1 VRRSGR
7 WLLALLAALTTAQ
20 AAPPKLAIVGAIL
33 HEQREDGPEI
43 PASYEYV
50 PGELLYLSYRIAGFT
65 VKNDAVDLRWQMYL
79 TDPDGLLL
87 APISNGAVRDEVTA
101 RDKDWLPKVDQTVP
115 LPPELYAGSFAIH
128 LRVADELAQAEAER
142 IIPFRVRGRAP
153 EKLPGITARGVRFY
167 HGEDDAVPLAP
178 AIYRPGET
186 LWARF
191 EIAGYSL
198 GEHNAFDV
206 EYGLA
211 VYGPSGSLLYEQPVA
226 AQEHDAPFYPKRWL
240 VGGFSLSISANQPSG
255 EYRVTVR
262 VRDKLAKTSTEQSAS
277 FQVKN

>member
-1 VRRSGR
+1 MRRPGR
-7 WLLALLAALTTAQ
+7 WLLALLALLTAVP
-20 AAPPKLAIVGAIL
+20 AAPPKMAIVDAIL
-33 HEQREDGPEI
+33 HDQREDGPEI

-50 PGELLYLSYRIAGFT
+50 PGELLYLSYRIAGYT

-87 APISNGAVRDEVTA
+87 APIANGAVREEVSV
-101 RDKDWLPKVDQTVP
+101 RDKDWLPRVDQTIA
-115 LPPELYAGSFAIH
+115 LPPELYAGGFAIH
-128 LRVADELAQAEAER
+128 LRVADELAQATAER
-142 IIPFRVRGRAP
+142 VLPFRVRGRAP

-167 HGEDDAVPLAP
+167 HGEDDAVPLSA

-191 EIAGYSL
+191 EITGYSL

-211 VYGPSGSLLYEQPVA
+211 VYGPSGNLLYEQPVA

-240 VGGFSLSISANQPSG
+240 LGGFSLTISPSQPPG

-277 FQVKN
+277 FQVRN

>member
-1 VRRSGR
+1 MRRSGR

-20 AAPPKLAIVGAIL
+20 AAPPKLAIVGAVL

-178 AIYRPGET
+178 AIYRPGKRCGRVSRLPAIRLAST
-186 LWARF
+186 MHLTSSTDWPFTGRPGACSTNNPSRRRSTMLPF
-191 EIAGYSL
+191 TPSAGS
-198 GEHNAFDV
+198 
-206 EYGLA
+206 
-211 VYGPSGSLLYEQPVA
+211 
-226 AQEHDAPFYPKRWL
+226 
-240 VGGFSLSISANQPSG
+240 SA
-255 EYRVTVR
+255 
-262 VRDKLAKTSTEQSAS
+262 DSAS
-277 FQVKN
+277 ASAPISRPASIASRCVCGTNW

>member
-1 VRRSGR
+1 M
-7 WLLALLAALTTAQ
+7 LATAAAG
-20 AAPPKLAIVGAIL
+20 PPQLAIVSAVL
-33 HEQREDGPEI
+33 HDQREDGPEI

-50 PGELLYLSYRIAGFT
+50 PGELLYLSYRITGYT

-87 APISNGAVRDEVTA
+87 APISSGAVRDEVSV
-101 RDKDWLPKVDQTVP
+101 RDKEWLPKVEQAVP
-115 LPPELYAGSFAIH
+115 LPPELYAGRYAIH
-128 LRVADELAQAEAER
+128 LRVADELAQTTAELLVQ
-142 IIPFRVRGRAP
+142 FRVRGRAQ
-153 EKLPGITARGVRFY
+153 ETLPGITVRGVRFY
-167 HGEDDAVPLAP
+167 RGEDDPMALDP
-178 AIYRPGET
+178 ANYRPGAT

-211 VYGPSGSLLYEQPVA
+211 VYGPSGNLLFEQPVA
-226 AQEHDAPFYPKRWL
+226 AQEHDSPYYPKRWL
-240 VGGFSLSISANQPSG
+240 IGGLSLTIGANQAPG
-255 EYRVTVR
+255 EYRLTVR
-262 VRDKLAKTSTEQSAS
+262 ARDKQAKTSTEQSAR

>member
-1 VRRSGR
+1 MRRPGR
-7 WLLALLAALTTAQ
+7 WLLAVLAVLTTAE
-20 AAPPKLAIVGAIL
+20 AAPSKLTIVSTIL
-33 HEQREDGPEI
+33 HDQREDGPEI

-87 APISNGAVRDEVTA
+87 APISNGAIRDEVTS
-101 RDKDWLPKVDQTVP
+101 RDKDWLPKVEQTVP
-115 LPPELYAGSFAIH
+115 LPPELYAGRYAIH
-128 LRVADELAQAEAER
+128 LRVADELEQAASELL
-142 IIPFRVRGRAP
+142 IQFRVRGRAQ
-153 EKLPGITARGVRFY
+153 ETLPGITVRGVRFY
-167 HGEDDAVPLAP
+167 RDEDDPIALDP
-178 AIYRPGET
+178 ATYRPGVT
-186 LWARF
+186 LWSRF

-226 AQEHDAPFYPKRWL
+226 AQEHDSPFYPKRWL
-240 VGGFSLSISANQPSG
+240 VGGFSLTISATQAPG
-255 EYRVTVR
+255 EYRITVR
-262 VRDKLAKTSTEQSAS
+262 ARDKQAKTSTEQSAS

>member
-1 VRRSGR
+1 VRHPSR
-7 WLLALLAALTTAQ
+7 WFVALLAALTSVQ
-20 AAPPKLAIVGAIL
+20 AAPSKLAIVNATL
-33 HEQREDGPEI
+33 HDQREDGPPI
-43 PASYEYV
+43 AASYEYV
-50 PGELLYLSYRIAGFT
+50 PGELLYLSYRIAGYT

-101 RDKDWLPKVDQTVP
+101 RDKDWLPRVDQTVP

-128 LRVADELAQAEAER
+128 LRVADELAQATTESV
-142 IIPFRVRGRAP
+142 IPFRVRGRAP
-153 EKLPGITARGVRFY
+153 EKLPGITARAVRFY
-167 HGEDDAVPLAP
+167 HGEDDAVPLDP

-191 EIAGYSL
+191 EIAGYKL
-198 GEHNAFDV
+198 GENNAFDV

-211 VYGPSGSLLYEQPVA
+211 VYGPSGKLLYEQPVA
-226 AQEHDAPFYPKRWL
+226 AREHDASFYPKRWL
-240 VGGFSLSISANQPSG
+240 VGGFSLSISASQPPG
-255 EYRVTVR
+255 EYWVTVR
-262 VRDKLAKTSTEQSAS
+262 VRDQLAKTSTEQSAS